1 MRFSAGL
8 FRFFFRQIINW
19 KSHIQYWI
27 FRYMEDHAML
37 CYEVNAITCTLKPIL
52 LSFLHCSWMFKA
64 GGGVGRSSTYQALAI
79 YLFGAIDPL
88 VRYLFLPWGVHFV
101 SLCVPDQS
109 KLHSLYGLLY
119 SGTYCLA
126 LSLLSLYLQRL

>member
-1 MRFSAGL
+1 
-8 FRFFFRQIINW
+8 
-19 KSHIQYWI
+19 
-27 FRYMEDHAML
+27 MEDHAIML

-119 SGTYCLA
+119 SGMYCLA
-126 LSLLSLYLQRL
+126 LSFLSLYLHRL